1 MIQRP
6 QSLFFLLSAI
16 LSTVIIHHTPIY
28 TLAPTNFHV
37 PGHTHS
43 LEDFERCFLNHYFY
57 ANLSIIFSAAIS
69 IFAIFQFKNRS
80 RQRILS
86 WVARFFI
93 LICVLLL
100 LFFYRNE
107 MPHPAI
113 RLEISYGF
121 LCLFISWISLILAA
135 FFIRKDEKLISSSD
149 RIR

>member
-1 MIQRP
+1 MI
-6 QSLFFLLSAI
+6 SF
-16 LSTVIIHHTPIY
+16 IHYTPIY
-28 TLAPTNFHV
+28 TLAPPHEIPF
-37 PGHTHS
+37 PGDPPP
-43 LEDFERCFLNHYFY
+43 LEDFGRCFLNHYFY

-107 MPHPAI
+107 MSPGAI
-113 RLEISYGF
+113 TLEISYGF

-135 FFIRKDEKLISSSD
+135 FFIRK
-149 RIR
+149 R